1 MGQPTMAKGVSI
13 GYPHPMTDGVKI
25 REDGT
30 GRAQHPKSPGGFVQP
45 QGYPQ
50 RTSDNQVGKR
60 ARHLTGQPDGTEIT
74 FLPAYRQ

>member
-13 GYPHPMTDGVKI
+13 GYPHPVTDDVKI

-45 QGYPQ
+45 QGDPQ
-50 RTSDNQVGKR
+50 RTSDNHMGKR
-60 ARHLTGQPDGTEIT
+60 ARHTTDQLGPTEIT
-74 FLPAYRQ
+74 FVPAYRQ